1 MRAKATSSTSSFS
14 ENRGIDLLG
23 RLGSLVP
30 QQGRTILRLG
40 QSRPEALGR
49 RKLGRPRSWL
59 GLGRMER
66 PQQKKWRPQ
75 GSQLRTQRSW

>member
-40 QSRPEALGR
+40 QSRPGVLR
-49 RKLGRPRSWL
+49 RKLERHRSWL